1 MNIQIS
7 IANAIGNDFIGLPNF
22 LVQAFINRVIADGGT
37 FEAQSCMVSQLTALN
52 IIA

>member
-7 IANAIGNDFIGLPNF
+7 IANAIGADFIGLPNF
-22 LVQAFINRVIADGGT
+22 ITVSFINRVLSDGGV
-37 FEAQSCMVSQLTALN
+37 FEAQSCMVSQLNALN